1 MRLIDAD
8 ALIKHLNDY
17 ALQESFSSDMNTYTY
32 RTILECIKAVEET
45 PTAFNKR
52 D

>member
-17 ALQESFSSDMNTYTY
+17 ALQESFLRDMKST
-32 RTILECIKAVEET
+32 
-45 PTAFNKR
+45 
-52 D
+52 